1 MVGAIGR
8 LFLAADLSAETRRA
22 LVAKLA
28 DWRDRMPGRVVPPPN
43 WHLTLRFLGDVAE
56 LDFDKLV
63 HRMST
68 ADLGTAFSITFGTFG
83 AFPRA
88 ERATVLWLG
97 MKRGEE
103 QLNQLARSVEEAVD
117 NAGFP
122 AEDRPFRAHLTLSR
136 IRPPQD
142 VSRILARVD
151 GVEVKH
157 RVDAVTLFRSHLGKG
172 GATYEQLEHFPL
184 GPSG

>member
-83 AFPRA
+83 AF
-88 ERATVLWLG
+88 
-97 MKRGEE
+97 
-103 QLNQLARSVEEAVD
+103 
-117 NAGFP
+117 
-122 AEDRPFRAHLTLSR
+122 
-136 IRPPQD
+136 I
-142 VSRILARVD
+142 RILAPVRSRRQLLDATRVLVFEMLEAGIDLD
-151 GVEVKH
+151 GEIRARLVSRNAGV
-157 RVDAVTLFRSHLGKG
+157 RLFELTRP
-172 GATYEQLEHFPL
+172 EPQLE
-184 GPSG
+184 GP